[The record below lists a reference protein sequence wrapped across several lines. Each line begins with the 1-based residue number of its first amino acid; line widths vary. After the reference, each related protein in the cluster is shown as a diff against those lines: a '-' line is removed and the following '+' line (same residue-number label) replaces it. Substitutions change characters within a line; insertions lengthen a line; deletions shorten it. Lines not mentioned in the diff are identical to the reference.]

1 MVVVMVPGASKQQVE
16 SVMACINDAGLKAHP
31 AFGEQRTVIGI
42 IGDKTV
48 MLRLPLAAMP
58 GVEKLLTVTAS
69 YKLISREFA
78 GQDRVVWVDG
88 VPVGDGRVTVMAGPC
103 AVESREQLMEA
114 AAIVKAQ
121 GAQFLRGG
129 AFKPR
134 TSPYSFQGLE
144 EQGLEYLAEAGEKYG
159 LKIVTEVMDPMQVDR
174 VAATAH
180 VLQVGA
186 RNMQNFALLRAVGKA
201 GKPVLLKRGLAATI
215 DEWLN
220 AAEYI
225 AKESNM
231 DIIMC
236 ERGIRTFETYTRNTL
251 DLSAVVAVKKL
262 SCLPVIVD
270 PSHGTGLRAMVRPMS
285 LAAVASGAD
294 GLMVEVHPHP
304 EKALSDGPQSLDERE
319 FGDLMS
325 GVCGLTTHLRGAAEK
340 SVQSA

>member
-16 SVMACINDAGLKAHP
+16 NVMACINDAGLKAHP

-69 YKLISREFA
+69 YKLISREFT
-78 GQDRVVWVDG
+78 GRDRVVWVDG
-88 VPVGDGRVTVMAGPC
+88 VPVGDGQVTVMAGPC
-103 AVESREQLMEA
+103 AVESREQLLEA

-186 RNMQNFALLRAVGKA
+186 RNMQNFALLRAVGRA

-225 AKESNM
+225 AKEGNM

-304 EKALSDGPQSLDERE
+304 EKALSDGPQSLDERD
-319 FGDLMS
+319 FGDLMNS
-325 GVCGLTTHLRGAAEK
+325 VYGLTAHLRGAAKK

>member
-1 MVVVMVPGASKQQVE
+1 MVVVMVSGASEKQVE
-16 SVMACINDAGLKAHP
+16 KVVACVEGAGLTAHL
-31 AFGEQRTVIGI
+31 AFGDQRTIVGV
-42 IGDKTV
+42 IGDKTA
-48 MLRLPLAAMP
+48 MMRLPLAGMS
-58 GVEKLLTVTAS
+58 GVEKILPVTAS

-78 GQDRVVWVDG
+78 GRSRTVMVDD
-88 VPVGDGRVTVMAGPC
+88 VAVGNGSMTVMAGPC

-144 EQGLEYLAEAGEKYG
+144 EKGLEYLAEAGEKYG
-159 LKIVTEVMDPMQVDR
+159 LKIVTEIMDETHVAR
-174 VAATAH
+174 VAAVSH

-186 RNMQNFALLRAVGKA
+186 RNMQNFALLRAVGRA

-225 AKESNM
+225 AKEGNM
-231 DIIMC
+231 NIIMC

-270 PSHGTGLRAMVRPMS
+270 PSHGTGLRAMVGPMS

-294 GLMVEVHPHP
+294 GLMVEVHPAP
-304 EKALSDGPQSLDERE
+304 EKALSDGPQSLNEEE
-319 FGDLMS
+319 FADLMKR
-325 GVCGLTTHLRGAAEK
+325 VNGLAVHLRAEK
-340 SVQSA
+340 TA

>member
-1 MVVVMVPGASKQQVE
+1 MVVVMVPGASRAQVE
-16 SVMACINDAGLKAHP
+16 KVVACVENAGLKAHLS
-31 AFGEQRTVIGI
+31 FGDVRTIIGI

-48 MLRLPLAAMP
+48 MMGLPLAGMS
-58 GVEKLLTVTAS
+58 GVEKLLTVPAS
-69 YKLISREFA
+69 HKLISREFA
-78 GQDRVVWVDG
+78 GRDHVVWVDG
-88 VPVGDGRVTVMAGPC
+88 VPVGGGSMAVMAGPC

-144 EQGLEYLAEAGEKYG
+144 EKGLEYLAEAGEKYG
-159 LKIVTEVMDPMQVDR
+159 LKVVTEIMDETHVDR
-174 VAATAH
+174 VAETSH

-186 RNMQNFALLRAVGKA
+186 RNMQNFALLRAVGLT

-225 AKESNM
+225 AKEGNM
-231 DIIMC
+231 NIIMC

-251 DLSAVVAVKKL
+251 DLSAIVAVKEL
-262 SCLPVIVD
+262 SCLPIIVD
-270 PSHGTGLRAMVRPMS
+270 PSHGTGRRTMVEPMS
-285 LAAVASGAD
+285 LAAVAAGAD
-294 GLMVEVHPHP
+294 GLMVEVHPNP
-304 EKALSDGPQSLDERE
+304 EIALSDGPQSLDEKG
-319 FGDLMS
+319 FAHLMK
-325 GVCGLTTHLRGAAEK
+325 GVKVLTDHLRG
-340 SVQSA
+340 QDQL

>member
-1 MVVVMVPGASKQQVE
+1 MVVVMVPGASRAQVE
-16 SVMACINDAGLKAHP
+16 KVVACVENAGLKAHLS
-31 AFGEQRTVIGI
+31 FGDVRTIIGI

-48 MLRLPLAAMP
+48 MMGLPLAGMS

-78 GQDRVVWVDG
+78 GRDHVVWVDG
-88 VPVGDGRVTVMAGPC
+88 VPVGGGSMAVMAGPC

-144 EQGLEYLAEAGEKYG
+144 EKGLEYLAEAGEKYG
-159 LKIVTEVMDPMQVDR
+159 LKVVTEIMDETHVGR
-174 VAATAH
+174 VAETSH

-186 RNMQNFALLRAVGKA
+186 RNMQNFALLRAVGRT

-225 AKESNM
+225 AKEGNM
-231 DIIMC
+231 NIIMC

-251 DLSAVVAVKKL
+251 DLSAVVAVKEL

-270 PSHGTGLRAMVRPMS
+270 PSHGTGRRTMVEPMA
-285 LAAVASGAD
+285 LAAVAAGAD
-294 GLMVEVHPHP
+294 GLMVEVHPNP
-304 EKALSDGPQSLDERE
+304 EIALSDGPQSLDEKG
-319 FGDLMS
+319 FAHLMK
-325 GVCGLTTHLRGAAEK
+325 GVKVLTDHLRG
-340 SVQSA
+340 QNQL